1 MAGSLNKVTLVGN
14 IGKDPEIR
22 FTQSGDKIANLT
34 LATSDRWKD
43 KATGEMQ
50 EKTEWHRIVIFN
62 TNLADVV
69 EKYVH
74 KGSKLYIEGALQTRK
89 WTDQQGQERYTT
101 EIVLQRFRGEL
112 LLLDKGGDPS
122 NSNSESMVNYSG
134 GSSAALAAAPKKAQD
149 VELDDDMPF

>member
-34 LATSDRWKD
+34 LATSERWKD
-43 KATGEMQ
+43 KTSGEMQ
-50 EKTEWHRIVIFN
+50 ERTEWHRIVIFN
-62 TNLADVV
+62 TSLADVV

-74 KGSKLYIEGALQTRK
+74 KGSKLYIEGSLQTRK

-101 EIVLQRFRGEL
+101 EVVLQRFRGEL
-112 LLLDKGGDPS
+112 LLLDKADPS
-122 NSNSESMVNYSG
+122 NSNHESMVNYSG
-134 GSSAALAAAPKKAQD
+134 GSSAALAASPKQAKD
-149 VELDDDMPF
+149 IDLDDDMPF